1 MVDMSTVATATN
13 IKKTR
18 NREMPTNNNGKE
30 LGYAIGK
37 TNWYFKAL
45 LNKLLRKEQCGITT
59 EQWLVLKVIDANP
72 ASSQTEVAEKSQKE
86 KTNITR
92 IIDLL
97 EKNGFIE
104 RRRDDK
110 DRRMY
115 RIHATEEGQKVL
127 KAVNHITQ
135 KTEEIC
141 VHSLNEKQV
150 KEVIDSLDAICE
162 SIKKEL

>member
-1 MVDMSTVATATN
+1 MDRTSN
-13 IKKTR
+13 K
-18 NREMPTNNNGKE
+18 NS

-37 TNWYFKAL
+37 TNYYLKTL
-45 LNKLLRKEQCGITT
+45 INKLLKQEKCGITN

-72 ASSQTEVAEKSQKE
+72 EMTQTEIAEKSQKD

-97 EKNGFIE
+97 EKNGFVV
-104 RRRDDK
+104 RRRDEI

-115 RIHATEEGQKVL
+115 RICATEDGKKVL
-127 KAVNHITQ
+127 KSVNPITQ

-141 VHSLNEKQV
+141 NQALSQEQV
-150 KEVIDSLDAICE
+150 KEIIISLDAVCD
-162 SIKKEL
+162 SIKREL